1 MAKQK
6 EKPKKN
12 NKNSDENPKKKGGAI
27 GALITL
33 VALGSASFGTVF
45 LLPGDSAVSDTEHK
59 EDTINHEA
67 SQKLDLTT
75 DTGYLILTPLTIS
88 LQNNNRILKIGIT
101 LETCLLYT
109 SPSPRDQRG
118 SRMPSSA

>member
-45 LLPGDSAVSDTEHK
+45 LLPGDSTASNTEHK
-59 EDTINHEA
+59 ENTINHDA
-67 SQKLDLTT
+67 SHKLDLTI

-88 LQNNNRILKIGIT
+88 LQNNNR
-101 LETCLLYT
+101 CLLYT